1 MAVSF
6 EEIESKIKGV
16 ILGVLGSI
24 IASFSIALGVSVL
37 TSDSWTI
44 IFSGLIVGIASS
56 FANSLAPLTSKSRL
70 ISSRSFSKE
79 DLWQVIISLVFTFVV
94 VGLPLLPYP
103 IMENLNI
110 ARVISI
116 TTGLVLLFIFAGNKA
131 QLENDSPIGYALGIV
146 TVGIIIAALSYYIPL
161 YFIK

>member
-1 MAVSF
+1 MAISF

-37 TSDSWTI
+37 SPDRWTI
-44 IFSGLIVGIASS
+44 ITSGLIIGIASS
-56 FANSLAPLTSKSRL
+56 FANSLGPLFSRSRL
-70 ISSRSFSKE
+70 ISSREFSKE
-79 DLWQVIISLVFTFVV
+79 DFWEVIISLIFTFIV

-103 IMENLNI
+103 LMKNLNI

-116 TTGLVLLFIFAGNKA
+116 MTGLVLLFIFASHKA
-131 QLENDSPIGYALGIV
+131 QLENDSPLAYAFGIV
-146 TVGIIIAALSYYIPL
+146 IVGAIIAAVSYYIPL